1 MAKYFSAFGSEG
13 IESKLKAIDAS
24 PQQWAVVEMINSQAK
39 QMLWEYRQMLLDSIR
54 VYDNNLDQIKERLI
68 SSDSF
73 TWWVE
78 NFLPSSRAI
87 RIGIFGEEHVSKTE
101 EQLAKVF
108 DTLGIEP
115 REPVPFS
122 KR

>member
-1 MAKYFSAFGSEG
+1 MVKYFSTLRSEG
-13 IESKLKAIDAS
+13 IESQLKAINAS
-24 PQQWAVVEMINSQAK
+24 PQQWAVVAMINNQAK
-39 QMLWEYRQMLLDSIR
+39 QMFWEYRQMLLDSIR

-87 RIGIFGEEHVSKTE
+87 QVGIFGEEHVSEGEK
-101 EQLAKVF
+101 QLAETF
-108 DTLGIEP
+108 EAL
-115 REPVPFS
+115 RESVPFS
-122 KR
+122 RR

>member
-1 MAKYFSAFGSEG
+1 MN
-13 IESKLKAIDAS
+13 D
-24 PQQWAVVEMINSQAK
+24 
-39 QMLWEYRQMLLDSIR
+39 
-54 VYDNNLDQIKERLI
+54 LDQIKERLI

-87 RIGIFGEEHVSKTE
+87 QVGIFGEEEVE
-101 EQLAKVF
+101 EGEKQLAETF
-108 DTLGIEP
+108 DALGIKP

-122 KR
+122 RR

>member
-1 MAKYFSAFGSEG
+1 MVKHFSALRSEG
-13 IESKLKAIDAS
+13 IETKLKAMDAS
-24 PQQWAVVEMINSQAK
+24 PQQWLVVKKINSQAK
-39 QMLWEYRQMLLDSIR
+39 QMFWEYRQMLLDSIR

-73 TWWVE
+73 RWWVE

-87 RIGIFGEEHVSKTE
+87 QVGIFGEELISREE
-101 EQLAKVF
+101 EQLAEA
-108 DTLGIEP
+108 LGIKP

-122 KR
+122 RR

>member
-1 MAKYFSAFGSEG
+1 MVKYFSALRNEE
-13 IESKLKAIDAS
+13 IEFVLKDIDAS
-24 PQQWAVVEMINSQAK
+24 PQQWAIVKMINNQAK
-39 QMLWEYRQMLLDSIR
+39 QMFWEYRQMLLDSIR

-87 RIGIFGEEHVSKTE
+87 QVGMFGEEHVSRAE
-101 EQLAKVF
+101 EQLAETF
-108 DTLGIEP
+108 DALGIKP

-122 KR
+122 RR

>member
-1 MAKYFSAFGSEG
+1 MVKHFSELRSEG
-13 IESKLKAIDAS
+13 IETKLKAMDAS
-24 PQQWAVVEMINSQAK
+24 PQQWAIVEMVKSQAM
-39 QMLWEYRQMLLDSIR
+39 QMFWEYRQMLLDSIR

-73 TWWVE
+73 RWWVE

-87 RIGIFGEEHVSKTE
+87 QVGIFGEELISRE
-101 EQLAKVF
+101 EEYIAG
-108 DTLGIEP
+108 TLGVKP

-122 KR
+122 RR